1 MNTKVFILTN
11 MLQLMKLQKLM
22 LLVIVILMVF
32 TLLGCCPARL
42 TVSGSGI
49 MGIVMIGPITPV
61 ESQGQTNEKPFAE
74 ATIIVWNAETNQEI
88 TRFNVN
94 SDGTFKH
101 DLSPG
106 KYVLEPI
113 NSNNQGGLPYADH
126 VDVMVS
132 DGHYTDVTIV
142 FDSGIR

>member
-1 MNTKVFILTN
+1 MSSMKKKLLLT
-11 MLQLMKLQKLM
+11 
-22 LLVIVILMVF
+22 IAILMVF
-32 TLLGCCPARL
+32 ALWGCGPSQ
-42 TVSGSGI
+42 TSTSDSGI

-74 ATIIVWNAETNQEI
+74 ATIIVRNGENDQEI
-88 TRFNVN
+88 ARISVN

-113 NSNNQGGLPYADH
+113 SYNSQDGLPYADR
-126 VDVMVS
+126 VNVSVS
-132 DGHYTDVTIV
+132 DGQYTDVTIV